1 MSLKLKRKQRIIVP
15 PLAGGTYMGVC
26 IGTIDVGEQYNQH
39 YKKYEDKLIL
49 LFEVSGETVDVDG
62 ESKPRWL
69 SNEYT
74 ASLGEKAKLHQHLVS
89 WRSRDFTDEELENFD
104 IESMLGQPCMLTV
117 IVKETDNGTYN
128 NITNITAVPKG
139 VPAPTTEQELLAYDI
154 DDRNEDVFEKLPEW
168 IRNKIKKSTQFAEDP
183 PEDDL
188 EEHTETE
195 AEAAEDEECPI

>member
-1 MSLKLKRKQRIIVP
+1 MSLKLKRKKRIAVP
-15 PLAGGTYMGVC
+15 PLDGGTYMGIC

-49 LFEVSGETVDVDG
+49 LFEITGETVDVDG

-74 ASLGEKAKLHQHLVS
+74 ASLGEKAKLRQHLVS

-117 IVKETDNGTYN
+117 IVKETDSGAYN

-168 IRNKIKKSTQFAEDP
+168 IRNKIRKSTQFAENP
-183 PEDDL
+183 PEDNLDKHAA
-188 EEHTETE
+188 EE
-195 AEAAEDEECPI
+195 AEPAEDEECPI